1 MYNSGWSRLESHS
14 AITATPPEF
23 FNSPI
28 PNSPLQICTTMPK
41 GRKSKAQEA
50 AMDVDGQSPE
60 GHVKNDADTT
70 LEILRDL
77 EHDDGPALLKAMA
90 HFLAKRESFSKAKFA
105 DVANFFKLGDK
116 DFDEWPNIKLPDAL
130 LPNSVFQS
138 FCRTTLC
145 SFANP
150 GPISELANEAG
161 MRLFLSGSF
170 QSLVALFGGI
180 LCERLLPGTDLNK
193 GGKIPANIFC
203 QDLIIYVREL
213 KSCGKIQDNKEFSDF
228 LAQMMCE
235 LHGMIQI
242 LTITLTGAHTH
253 YY

>member
-1 MYNSGWSRLESHS
+1 
-14 AITATPPEF
+14 
-23 FNSPI
+23 
-28 PNSPLQICTTMPK
+28 
-41 GRKSKAQEA
+41 
-50 AMDVDGQSPE
+50 
-60 GHVKNDADTT
+60 
-70 LEILRDL
+70 
-77 EHDDGPALLKAMA
+77 MA

-145 SFANP
+145 AFANP
-150 GPISELANEAG
+150 GSISELADEAATG
-161 MRLFLSGSF
+161 LFLSDVSTPMYLLSKLLFTKKIQSF

-193 GGKIPANIFC
+193 DGKIPANIFC
-203 QDLIIYVREL
+203 QDLVIYVREL
-213 KSCGKIQDNKEFSDF
+213 KSCGKIQDNKEFSDI

-242 LTITLTGAHTH
+242 LTIL
-253 YY
+253 